1 MPDEKDRRVIHL
13 VPTEEALTKMNSASV
28 FGKTLLDETARRMG
42 EEKAQQMLALLKEFA
57 AEHEALQQAQAEA
70 GDPRF

>member
-1 MPDEKDRRVIHL
+1 
-13 VPTEEALTKMNSASV
+13 MNSASV

-57 AEHEALQQAQAEA
+57 AEHEALQQARAEA